1 MIECMKS
8 FQGKFLIALMLLAA
22 SWEQLAGAGRPASA
36 QAGKLSI
43 DGPYL
48 FRTEN
53 GGLRTVSVD
62 TAGNLQDQSYATVP
76 ENFTFDVYSDAGEKL
91 FPVTLHPVSRPA
103 WKEEQPEKVLVISD
117 PHADWECF
125 ASILEGQKVIDKDYR
140 WIFGRN
146 KLVIIGDVFDRGKD
160 VLPIYWL
167 IYKLEDEAQKAGGN
181 AIFLLGNHESMV
193 LAGDLRYTDPKY
205 VALADTLGMPY
216 RDFWKDHT
224 ELGHWLGTRNT
235 LQAIGDNLFVHAGI
249 SRQFLE
255 RKMSV
260 PEVNEQMSRGL
271 FLTKEERKA
280 ASEPLAFMFA
290 TYGPIWYRGMVH
302 SADKYHP
309 LPPEDLPPILD
320 AYQVKRIFVGHTI
333 FDDIL
338 TFYHYRVIAV
348 NVDNKENCLNNG
360 GRGVLIE
367 GDRLSVI
374 YDSGDKKPIEEK

>member
-1 MIECMKS
+1 MKS
-8 FQGKFLIALMLLAA
+8 IQCKFFVAVLLLAA
-22 SWEQLAGAGRPASA
+22 SFGQMAGANRKVAGEAGRLPV
-36 QAGKLSI
+36 
-43 DGPYL
+43 DGPYV
-48 FRTEN
+48 FHTDA
-53 GGLRTVSVD
+53 GGLRVVSVD
-62 TAGNLQDQSYATVP
+62 TAGRLQDQTYATVP

-91 FPVTLHPVSRPA
+91 FPVTLHPVWRPA
-103 WKEEQPEKVLVISD
+103 WKEELSEKVLVISD
-117 PHADWECF
+117 PHADWACF
-125 ASILEGQKVIDKDYR
+125 VSLLEGQKVIDKDYR
-140 WIFGRN
+140 WIFGKN

-167 IYKLEDEAQKAGGN
+167 IYKLENEAQEAGGN
-181 AIFLLGNHESMV
+181 VAFLLGNHESMV
-193 LAGDLRYTDPKY
+193 LAGDVRYTDPKY
-205 VALADTLGMPY
+205 LALADTLNRPY
-216 RDFWKDHT
+216 RDFWKERT

-235 LQAIGDNLFVHAGI
+235 LQVIGDNLFVHAGL

-255 RKMSV
+255 KKRSV
-260 PEVNEQMSRGL
+260 PEVNELMSRGL

-280 ASEPLAFMFA
+280 ASDEMAFMFA

-338 TFYHYRVIAV
+338 TFYQYRVIAV
-348 NVDNKENCLNNG
+348 NVDNEENCRNNG

-374 YDSGDKKPIEEK
+374 YDSGEKKPIEEK

>member
-1 MIECMKS
+1 MSC
-8 FQGKFLIALMLLAA
+8 KFLIVLMLLTA
-22 SWEQLAGAGRPASA
+22 SFGQMAGADRKVSSKAD
-36 QAGKLSI
+36 QLSV
-43 DGPYL
+43 DGPYV
-48 FRTEN
+48 FYTED
-53 GGLRTVSVD
+53 GGLRVVSVD
-62 TAGNLQDQSYATVP
+62 TAGHLMNQTYATIP

-91 FPVTLHPVSRPA
+91 FPVTLHSISRPA

-117 PHADWECF
+117 PHANWECF

-140 WIFGRN
+140 WIFGKN

-167 IYKLEDEAQKAGGN
+167 IYKLEEEAQKAGGN
-181 AIFLLGNHESMV
+181 VVFLLGNHESMV
-193 LAGDLRYTDPKY
+193 LAGDMRYTNGKY
-205 VALADTLGMPY
+205 LALADTLDMPY
-216 RDFWKDHT
+216 RDFWKGHT
-224 ELGHWLGTRNT
+224 ELGNWLGTRNT
-235 LQAIGDNLFVHAGI
+235 LQVIGDNLFVHAGL
-249 SRQFLE
+249 SRPFLE
-255 RKMSV
+255 KKMCI
-260 PEVNEQMSRGL
+260 PEVNERMSEGL

-280 ASEPLAFMFA
+280 ASDEMAFMFA
-290 TYGPIWYRGMVH
+290 TYGPIWYRGMVY

-348 NVDNKENCLNNG
+348 NVDNEENRESNS

-374 YDSGDKKPIEEK
+374 YDSGKKEPIEEK